1 MVQLH
6 LLTSFSPV
14 LHWIK
19 GSNKKWLDHF
29 WSQDG
34 ITVGDLSFVLD
45 LFQIYSFLNLP
56 LPWLWWGRACI
67 ISLSARIFVPF
78 ILQKF
83 SSRLLHVLMEGS
95 ISCLVDARD
104 VVLIKRLQFCNPQTK
119 GDPMM
124 SLFAPYIYPGIR
136 NLDEMKKKLVI
147 GRHHLQP
154 LVDRGAADLRLGL
167 AWLLLLPEL
176 ELGNLFQFFDEV
188 WKELERS
195 D

>member
-1 MVQLH
+1 MVGPL
-6 LLTSFSPV
+6 
-14 LHWIK
+14 
-19 GSNKKWLDHF
+19 
-29 WSQDG
+29 
-34 ITVGDLSFVLD
+34 FVSGWHCSWRFIIFLD

-78 ILQKF
+78 ILHEF

-104 VVLIKRLQFCNPQTK
+104 MVSIKWLQFCNPQTK

-154 LVDRGAADLRLGL
+154 LVDWGAAVLRLGTVRL
-167 AWLLLLPEL
+167 SGTPQTVLWVPKA
-176 ELGNLFQFFDEV
+176 
-188 WKELERS
+188 
-195 D
+195 